1 MHLESLKISDLLL
14 KSSVLQI
21 EVLFLEFEI
30 KIEFLCSEELI
41 L

>member
-1 MHLESLKISDLLL
+1 MHFESLKISDLLL

-21 EVLFLEFEI
+21 EVLFLELEI
-30 KIEFLCSEELI
+30 KIKLLYSEELI